1 MTTAKLIEEIAF
13 RAAGLVPG
21 LDPMEVGMDLCACI
35 EGGCPLRL
43 EELLQADKMD
53 FLHDIAGIR
62 KNLNRN
68 TYKLEN
74 CFYPRFAGK

>member
-1 MTTAKLIEEIAF
+1 
-13 RAAGLVPG
+13 
-21 LDPMEVGMDLCACI
+21 MDLCACI